1 MFDPYHKWLGIPRE
15 QQPPS
20 YYRLLGV
27 DPGET
32 DPEVI
37 EEMAIRQTSHV
48 RTYQIGPHAEECRR
62 LLGEIG
68 QAARVLLDPD
78 RRRAYDRR
86 LGRQRVTPRTAAAPA
101 GAAAATPVAVAPA
114 VSPGWVLVPEPSG
127 DPDFADL
134 PVPIRRR
141 LGRHTWHGV
150 LALAVAILLFAAG
163 GLAAWRVLGE
173 AAFSL
178 WQPEQPPAAAAPPPA
193 TPAGAGFGKAPRD
206 DPPRKPRGTVNEP
219 SRSMKVF
226 GRP

>member
-1 MFDPYHKWLGIPRE
+1 MFDPYHKWLGIPPE

-27 DPGET
+27 DPRES

-48 RTYQIGPHAEECRR
+48 RTYQIGPHAEECTR

-68 QAARVLLDPD
+68 QAARVLLDPE

-86 LGRQRVTPRTAAAPA
+86 LGRQRGAPGMAAAP
-101 GAAAATPVAVAPA
+101 TPVAVEAA
-114 VSPGWVLVPEPSG
+114 VSPGWVLVPEP
-127 DPDFADL
+127 PAEADFADL

-150 LALAVAILLFAAG
+150 LALAVAVLLFAAG

-173 AAFSL
+173 AAISF
-178 WQPEQPPAAAAPPPA
+178 WQPEPP
-193 TPAGAGFGKAPRD
+193 PAGAGFGREAPRT
-206 DPPRKPRGTVNEP
+206 DPGRKPRGAVP
-219 SRSMKVF
+219 DPPPPRR
-226 GRP
+226 GH